1 MATSTIITVTYKHY
15 TENVIVNNEDQAQ
28 QLRNIIKNDEDF
40 VSYEVLTQGEFIFH
54 KTQEVKVEVKN
65 IKRTRKINKYWH
77 GQEVFTFK
85 SATIYFSQGDRFDF
99 LNIPKMDTWKCNEI
113 INEVKALGKSGR
125 YDLIQERFK

>member
-40 VSYEVLTQGEFIFH
+40 VSYEVVNQGDFVFNKI
-54 KTQEVKVEVKN
+54 QDVKVEVKN

-77 GQEVFTFK
+77 GQEVFTYK
-85 SATIYFSQGDRFDF
+85 SATIYFSKGAKFDF
-99 LNIPKMDTWKCNEI
+99 INIPKLETWQCNEI
-113 INEVKALGKSGR
+113 INEVKALAKAGR